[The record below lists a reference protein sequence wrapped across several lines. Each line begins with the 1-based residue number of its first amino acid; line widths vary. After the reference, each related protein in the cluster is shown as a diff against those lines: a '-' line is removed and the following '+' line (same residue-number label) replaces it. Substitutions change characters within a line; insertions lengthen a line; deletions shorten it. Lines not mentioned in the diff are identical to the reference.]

1 MRNMNQFTV
10 IEDGNEGFG
19 YRLRFLWIFSVEF
32 VYIKLKTSHISLGFK
47 VEHVGI
53 TFTLH
58 T

>member
-1 MRNMNQFTV
+1 MNQFTI
-10 IEDGNEGFG
+10 IEDGNEGVG

-47 VEHVGI
+47 IEHVGI